1 MLNILTPE
9 DKWITNLKSP
19 SFALFITSS
28 QTFSHPD
35 SFRYLLSPLS
45 PCNNKKSKLLH
56 LISLLFPL
64 YLPMKSPAVIQCSLT
79 YGNHDNT
86 LQCEMDSY
94 FPTLYWE
101 HVLDK
106 REESMWRFCFIAL
119 FQRLRTHI
127 GKLTVSDFE
136 NPCSKGFKGKC
147 SSISKLASCS
157 WEKMLHKSFQML
169 FPESESH
176 ITQTADAW
184 NNCMA
189 FCKGW

>member
-45 PCNNKKSKLLH
+45 PCNNKKNKLLH

-64 YLPMKSPAVIQCSLT
+64 YLPMKSPAVIQCLLT

-94 FPTLYWE
+94 FPTSYWE

-106 REESMWRFCFIAL
+106 REESIL
-119 FQRLRTHI
+119 FVLSE
-127 GKLTVSDFE
+127 LTLGSSVSDFE